1 MTNIKKRAVIVG
13 GGEISLYERVRSFFC
28 DSDYFVFCDG
38 GLHHKEGLGVE
49 PDLIIGDFDSY
60 PRKEYGVETIV
71 LPEEKDDT
79 DSLSGVKAAMERG
92 FEDFLLVGMTGRR
105 MDHTLCNIYLLDYI
119 ERNGGKALLV
129 DDWSEMEI
137 VEKEE
142 VLVPDTYAYFS
153 LIAWKGKCQ
162 GVYIDNALYPLCDAL
177 IESHYQ
183 YGISNEPLEG
193 GSKIRVEKG
202 SALLIKDWKKEK

>member
-92 FEDFLLVGMTGRR
+92 FEDFLLVGMTEEWTTPSVTSIFWT
-105 MDHTLCNIYLLDYI
+105 TLSVTA
-119 ERNGGKALLV
+119 ER
-129 DDWSEMEI
+129 
-137 VEKEE
+137 
-142 VLVPDTYAYFS
+142 PS
-153 LIAWKGKCQ
+153 LWTT
-162 GVYIDNALYPLCDAL
+162 GV
-177 IESHYQ
+177 
-183 YGISNEPLEG
+183 
-193 GSKIRVEKG
+193 KWR
-202 SALLIKDWKKEK
+202 